1 MLPHPLAL
9 VICAFGVSSPKS
21 PVGLL
26 SRRFPSMLEGSFVAW
41 KFKKVF
47 CLFVYIYF
55 VGEGLCC
62 GESVELKGQL
72 VGARS
77 PLPSHGSREPG
88 SVRVVDH

>member
-9 VICAFGVSSPKS
+9 VICAFGASSQKS

-47 CLFVYIYF
+47 LFVCLHLF
-55 VGEGLCC
+55 C
-62 GESVELKGQL
+62 G
-72 VGARS
+72 
-77 PLPSHGSREPG
+77 
-88 SVRVVDH
+88 